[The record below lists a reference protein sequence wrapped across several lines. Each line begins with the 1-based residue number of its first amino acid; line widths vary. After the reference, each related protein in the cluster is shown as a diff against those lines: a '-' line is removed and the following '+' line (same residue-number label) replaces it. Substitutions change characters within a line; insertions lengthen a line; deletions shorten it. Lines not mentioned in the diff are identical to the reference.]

1 MGTVKR
7 ISLKDRIIKILY
19 LQNITTTSKAESLTD
34 IILHT
39 IKVYTEKERNGQR
52 EVQRTG

>member
-1 MGTVKR
+1 MKSNLT
-7 ISLKDRIIKILY
+7 LKERIIKILY

-39 IKVYTEKERNGQR
+39 IKVYTEKENNG
-52 EVQRTG
+52 